1 MSLLNNSKQ
10 YKIGTLEYTKAG
22 LTALF
27 LWLVWGDFCFVL
39 MESVV
44 PSILP
49 LELKGLGAS
58 NSMMGLILITVPMV
72 INTILNPVVSFKSD
86 RFRSRWG
93 RRIPFMTMTMLPL
106 VGSMVLLGFG
116 KQIGFFLHGLLGS
129 FLSQFTANEVAVGT
143 IGVIMVVFSF
153 FNSFINAVFWYLFND
168 VVPEVLMARWMSCF
182 RTVSTLS
189 ASIYNFFIF
198 QFAESHAVYIFL
210 GGGVIYLLGF
220 GFMFWKVKEGEYP
233 PPPPFIDRKGGVWS
247 GIKTFGVEC
256 HQFRHYILIYGL
268 GVCMA
273 GGYMAADPF
282 TLFFYQ
288 SCGLNLHQ
296 IGIVRGTM
304 LISFSLFILASGW
317 LADRYH
323 PIRVV
328 LAGLL
333 LQVCVVL
340 PVECIWLFFSVSPQ
354 VSFYL
359 WMAIVIG
366 LAAPAG
372 SLIGILDPPLFMRIF
387 PRERYGQ
394 FCSANAMWRS
404 ISLVVNGVL
413 LGGFFDLLKPWTGE
427 KGTYLWL
434 PVWQWFFTATMLL
447 VAWNLYRSWQRYGGD
462 LHYQPPATDLPT
474 GQLEGDKKEA
484 VLS

>member
-198 QFAESHAVYIFL
+198 QF
-210 GGGVIYLLGF
+210 
-220 GFMFWKVKEGEYP
+220 
-233 PPPPFIDRKGGVWS
+233 D
-247 GIKTFGVEC
+247 
-256 HQFRHYILIYGL
+256 
-268 GVCMA
+268 
-273 GGYMAADPF
+273 
-282 TLFFYQ
+282 
-288 SCGLNLHQ
+288 N
-296 IGIVRGTM
+296 IV
-304 LISFSLFILASGW
+304 LCL
-317 LADRYH
+317 
-323 PIRVV
+323 
-328 LAGLL
+328 
-333 LQVCVVL
+333 
-340 PVECIWLFFSVSPQ
+340 
-354 VSFYL
+354 
-359 WMAIVIG
+359 
-366 LAAPAG
+366 
-372 SLIGILDPPLFMRIF
+372 
-387 PRERYGQ
+387 
-394 FCSANAMWRS
+394 
-404 ISLVVNGVL
+404 
-413 LGGFFDLLKPWTGE
+413 
-427 KGTYLWL
+427 
-434 PVWQWFFTATMLL
+434 
-447 VAWNLYRSWQRYGGD
+447 
-462 LHYQPPATDLPT
+462 
-474 GQLEGDKKEA
+474 
-484 VLS
+484 